1 MSYLPE
7 IYLEFNQSYPDISKA
22 YENLAS
28 MCNQSGPL
36 DEKTRHLVKLGISIG
51 LNSKGAV
58 RSHARRA
65 IEMGATP
72 EELRHVVLLGMTTL
86 GFPTM
91 IAAMKWVEKVIE
103 KHGPQ

>member
-7 IYLEFNQSYPDISKA
+7 IYLEFNRRYPEVSEA
-22 YENLAS
+22 YEKVAS
-28 MCNQSGPL
+28 KCNQGGPL

-58 RSHARRA
+58 MSHARQA
-65 IEMGATP
+65 IDIGATP

-103 KHGPQ
+103 KHCWQ